1 LTVPSGKT
9 ALAAAQKVGQGK
21 PIGSNGMCGGVH
33 FQAIAAIGAGGK
45 NGCYQGREREEHL
58 REIQKVEQT
67 FEG

>member
-1 LTVPSGKT
+1 MPSSKA

-21 PIGSNGMCGGVH
+21 PIGSNGVSGGGVH
-33 FQAIAAIGAGGK
+33 FQAIATIGAGGK
-45 NGCYQGREREEHL
+45 NSCFQGKEREEHL